1 MLTLLILFR
10 LRLILCRGAW
20 RATVHEVTKSQIPLS
35 DWACTHTFYASPKN
49 IGYIAIACIFR
60 TIGVVVLWVKRQ
72 ITASLWSLTSYL
84 YNSVSNIPST
94 SLIEPGPAGVRQE
107 PTFCMTA
114 SDEKSDY
121 LHNWKDNTELHFSC
135 GSCDFLSKWINI
147 KFPEFNKG
155 NNPLW
160 ERINKIEKQWEVI
173 GGMLIFSPFYVW
185 GKHAQNFSSWT
196 ALLAVFKWSRITM
209 EREICKYPCHNSS

>member
-20 RATVHEVTKSQIPLS
+20 RATVHGVTKSQIPLS

-72 ITASLWSLTSYL
+72 ITASLWSLTSCL

-94 SLIEPGPAGVRQE
+94 SLIEPGPTGVRQE

-114 SDEKSDY
+114 SLDEKSDY
-121 LHNWKDNTELHFSC
+121 LRNWKDNTELHFSC
-135 GSCDFLSKWINI
+135 GSCDLLSKWINI
-147 KFPEFNKG
+147 KFPEFIFFSPEFKKR
-155 NNPLW
+155 NNLLW

-173 GGMLIFSPFYVW
+173 GGMWIFSPSMSGAIMHKIFLHEQHY
-185 GKHAQNFSSWT
+185 
-196 ALLAVFKWSRITM
+196 
-209 EREICKYPCHNSS
+209 

>member
-173 GGMLIFSPFYVW
+173 GGMLIFSPSMSGANMHKISLHEQHY
-185 GKHAQNFSSWT
+185 
-196 ALLAVFKWSRITM
+196 
-209 EREICKYPCHNSS
+209 